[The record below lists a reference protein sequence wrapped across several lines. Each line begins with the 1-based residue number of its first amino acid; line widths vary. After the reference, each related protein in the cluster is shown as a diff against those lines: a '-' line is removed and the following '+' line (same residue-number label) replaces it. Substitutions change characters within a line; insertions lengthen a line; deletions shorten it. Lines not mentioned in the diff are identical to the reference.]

1 MVRHAMQGTHPLSDL
16 APRAVAAHRAL
27 AAAARDHRA
36 VLADRDRQVLDAA
49 LAALSDKG
57 LFDPDALADAEAALA
72 PLEAAVARAG
82 GAPVRR
88 WTEQGDGYL
97 AGGTEAGR
105 RIGSVRDELRAFLR
119 LAWRVVDYLEA
130 HDQLARR
137 VGDVPGPKR

>member
-1 MVRHAMQGTHPLSDL
+1 MVRHASQGTHPLSDI

-27 AAAARDHRA
+27 AAAAHDHRA
-36 VLADRDRQVLDAA
+36 VLADGDRLALDTA

-57 LFDPDALADAEAALA
+57 VFDPDALSAAEAALA

-97 AGGTEAGR
+97 VGGTEAGR
-105 RIGSVRDELRAFLR
+105 RIGCVRDELRAVLR
-119 LAWRVVDYLEA
+119 LAWHVVDHLEA
-130 HDQLARR
+130 HEQLARR
-137 VGDVPGPKR
+137 LGGAPFPKR